1 LQAVFGPNTQEL
13 GSGDPVADAT
23 ARSRFL
29 AQAAAG
35 HRVQTQGEDLAEV
48 LIGPEDW
55 PFAVPLVKEEGGW
68 RFDTAA
74 GLEELANRRIG
85 RNELHTIATA
95 RAIVEAQHE
104 YAAQDPAGSGRHQ
117 YARRFGSSEGQ
128 RDGLYWRAVE
138 GAPESPLGPLVA
150 QAVREGYGGSG
161 GGAPYHGY
169 YYRILEAQGEHA
181 PGGARSY
188 LQDGGM
194 VGGFALV
201 AYPAEYGRS
210 GIMTLIVDSRGLM
223 FQRDLGPETETL
235 AAAIDAYDPGPGW
248 VPVLD

>member
-1 LQAVFGPNTQEL
+1 MNTRRKTLRVPADTSMPGASAVVRA
-13 GSGDPVADAT
+13 SAT
-23 ARSRFL
+23 ACT
-29 AQAAAG
+29 G
-35 HRVQTQGEDLAEV
+35 
-48 LIGPEDW
+48 
-55 PFAVPLVKEEGGW
+55 
-68 RFDTAA
+68 
-74 GLEELANRRIG
+74 
-85 RNELHTIATA
+85 
-95 RAIVEAQHE
+95 
-104 YAAQDPAGSGRHQ
+104 
-117 YARRFGSSEGQ
+117 
-128 RDGLYWRAVE
+128 RAVE

-188 LQDGGM
+188 LQDGRM